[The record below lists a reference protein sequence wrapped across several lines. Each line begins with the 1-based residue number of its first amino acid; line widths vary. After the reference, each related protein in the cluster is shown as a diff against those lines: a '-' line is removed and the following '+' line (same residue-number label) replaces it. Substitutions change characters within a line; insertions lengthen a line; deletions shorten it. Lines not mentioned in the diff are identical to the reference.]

1 MLRILVLSDSHGD
14 RHAVREAILA
24 QPSARLI
31 VHLGDGE
38 RDMERLVGAGDRAR
52 VVQVR
57 GNADFG
63 SLSPATVTEIV
74 ESKRVLCVHG
84 YAQDV
89 KCGDS
94 GLLAAARD
102 AKADLVLFGHTHEQ
116 RVDCVDGLWLLN
128 PGYLRHGEYAVADV
142 HANGIVCLPMRL
154 P

>member
-1 MLRILVLSDSHGD
+1 VD

-24 QPSARLI
+24 QPTARLI

-38 RDMERLVGAGDRAR
+38 RDVENLVGMSDMVR

-63 SLSPATVTEIV
+63 SLSPSAVTELV
-74 ESKRVLCVHG
+74 EGKRVLCVHG
-84 YAQDV
+84 YAQNV
-89 KCGDS
+89 RYGAS
-94 GLLAAARD
+94 GLLDAARD
-102 AKADLVLFGHTHEQ
+102 ANADLVLFGHTHEQ

-128 PGYLRHGEYAVADV
+128 PGCLRHGEYAVADV
-142 HANGIVCLPMRL
+142 NANGIVCLPMRL